1 MGENLVI
8 MHYIDKEWMDLKSQK
23 TGIMAVAVLL
33 ATTQNSLGS
42 NKQYLSEKLVIL
54 YVLFLHI
61 TSF

>member
-42 NKQYLSEKLVIL
+42 KQYLSEKLVIL

>member
-1 MGENLVI
+1 
-8 MHYIDKEWMDLKSQK
+8 MDLKSQK